1 MSPKQSKGAKNF
13 VTGLVIYTVCI
24 VVAALPVFSSPLRA
38 NEILELCAAAAA
50 ASMLVAAIRYSR
62 AHKFIRDHGGMF
74 VQALLGIAICS
85 GLYSFLAVNP
95 RPEVMFLAFLLWS
108 AVGLMHLTPYRV
120 GLLFALSAAIFL
132 NAFSPVLLAAPGGD
146 LAAEVTLMLLF
157 SAVMAGFMYWRA
169 RSYTLVREEKQ
180 RLREENKSQAGRLKE
195 VQMRIETLTVQD
207 MDTIALKYPYFK
219 NALKGEKLRA
229 DQDRTTFSIGL
240 VEIDHFAE
248 IRERCGELVAKQLL
262 RAFADRAT
270 ALIKKMDFVSADDDR
285 YHPLGRVGDGLFG
298 LVLPGA
304 NLKGAK
310 YCVER
315 LHSAVEF
322 QDIPTEIGPMSV
334 TLSIGVT
341 EYRHGEDVD
350 AMMAELARSMVKAR
364 LEHERQQLEA
374 ANRPQ
379 QPMAPLKGAR
389 SMSEMALLD
398 HNDYGRPVH

>member
-1 MSPKQSKGAKNF
+1 MSPKQSKGARNF

-24 VVAALPVFSSPLRA
+24 AIAALPIFPSSLTTR
-38 NEILELCAAAAA
+38 EILELCAAAAA
-50 ASMLVAAIRYSR
+50 ASMLVAAIRFSR
-62 AHKFIRDHGGMF
+62 AHKFIHDQGGMF
-74 VQALLGIAICS
+74 VQALLGIAICG
-85 GLYSFLAVNP
+85 GLYGFLAIDP
-95 RPEVMFLAFLLWS
+95 RPEVMFMAFLLWT
-108 AVGLMHLTPYRV
+108 AAGLMHLTPHRV
-120 GLLFALSAAIFL
+120 GLLFALNAAIFL
-132 NAFSPVLLAAPGGD
+132 NAFSSVLLAAAGSD
-146 LAAEVTLMLLF
+146 LAREVLFMLVA

-180 RLREENKSQAGRLKE
+180 RLRDENKRQAWRLKE

-240 VEIDHFAE
+240 VEIDHFAD
-248 IRERCGELVAKQLL
+248 IQQRCGELVAKQLL

-270 ALIKKMDFVSADDDR
+270 SLIKKMDFVSADDER

-310 YCVER
+310 YCVQR

-322 QDIPTEIGPMSV
+322 RDIPTEIGPMSV

-341 EYRHGEDVD
+341 EYRHGEDVE
-350 AMMAELARSMVKAR
+350 AMLAELARSMVKAR

-374 ANRPQ
+374 AHRPEQ
-379 QPMAPLKGAR
+379 EMAPLKGAR
-389 SMSEMALLD
+389 SMQEMALLD